1 MLCFFSHKNGI
12 CDATANGQNEDVIY
26 PENKKR
32 ISMKGNFNPAYLLHF
47 ESPNEKYS
55 RPSSASSMR
64 ALPPTNDL
72 SGLYN
77 QQHID
82 KLFSVKKHD

>member
-1 MLCFFSHKNGI
+1 MSPPTDRMKMLFTQKTKKNM
-12 CDATANGQNEDVIY
+12 
-26 PENKKR
+26 
-32 ISMKGNFNPAYLLHF
+32 SMKGNFNPAYLLHF
-47 ESPNEKYS
+47 ESPKEKYS
-55 RPSSASSMR
+55 TPPSASSSMR
-64 ALPPTNDL
+64 TLSPTNDL

>member
-1 MLCFFSHKNGI
+1 MFFSHKKGI
-12 CDATANGQNEDVIY
+12 CDVTTNGQNEDVIS
-26 PENKKR
+26 PENEKN
-32 ISMKGNFNPAYLLHF
+32 ISMKGNVNPAYLLHF

-55 RPSSASSMR
+55 RPPSASSSMR
-64 ALPPTNDL
+64 YLSTTNDL